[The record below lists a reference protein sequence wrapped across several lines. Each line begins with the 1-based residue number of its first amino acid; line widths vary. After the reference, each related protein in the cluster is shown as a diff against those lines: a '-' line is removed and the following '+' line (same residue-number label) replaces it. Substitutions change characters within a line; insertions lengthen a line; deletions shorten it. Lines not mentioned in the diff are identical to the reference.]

1 MNHLHNR
8 TAPWGLKLTPLAWA
22 LLLAFGPAQAQ
33 ETSTD
38 RANALRADLI
48 AIESSAAVGLGY
60 VSNDNRRF
68 GQYRGLSDAGA
79 FGRLEL
85 DLVRRDPETGTWL
98 KLFGKNLGQDNRE
111 LRFTHERQGD
121 WSYYLNGSQL
131 SRVEPLQVYS
141 GLVGGGTANQ
151 VISPT
156 APKRFLDLREDHD
169 ILAAGAR
176 KFFGQGFD
184 VQLSFRQDE
193 NNGERM
199 FGRGTSNVQ
208 EFLTEPIDRI
218 TRQWQ
223 VQLGYADSK
232 KQFTGGYNGSSY
244 DNNVPVL
251 KSTGGNSTAGAF
263 GPVWAIAMPLSNSA
277 HQAYLSGGYNFG
289 DATRASFKLSRTVA
303 LQNELFD
310 PVFIRLAGSPDSLNG
325 RVVTDLAYV
334 DFSTRPT
341 TGIDVS
347 ATLRYEDR
355 DDQTPEAR
363 FLAEALPTVGGSFNT
378 AGFVGTYKPR
388 SFHVFKGTLDAGFT
402 LGAGYRLHAGLEAEE
417 LKRSIPV
424 KYRRVGHRE
433 FTDETTVRLEL
444 KRSMSD
450 TLNGSVALVHSD
462 RGGSDY
468 IPDTYDPNAKTNA
481 VNALIWAD
489 RARNKLRMTADWIP
503 DDAWSLQVLGDVSHD
518 AYSGR
523 SMGMREGRAAFLGAD
538 LTYKLNDKWDLT
550 AWASQEHSSSY
561 QITRSDPTG
570 APALGF
576 NTTWDADLR
585 FTTSAVG
592 LSVRGKPTGW
602 LTVGADLSGSND
614 KVSHNL
620 SKLAGT
626 GTLPVESLPVYFYRQ
641 TVAKLFADYAL
652 QPKSGIRVDLTLDR
666 RSTNDWTWTNYVY
679 NGAPAIA
686 VATRTS
692 DGTLVF
698 NKPVERV
705 AVLGITYHLRFR

>member
-1 MNHLHNR
+1 MTPLYTP
-8 TAPWGLKLTPLAWA
+8 TATLAPRLTPLALA
-22 LLLAFGPAQAQ
+22 LLLAFGPALAQ
-33 ETSTD
+33 QTSTD
-38 RANALRADLI
+38 RANELRADLI
-48 AIESSAAVGLGY
+48 AIESSMAVGLGH
-60 VSNDNRRF
+60 VSSDNRRF
-68 GQYRGLSDAGA
+68 GQYRGLSDGGS

-121 WSYYLNGSQL
+121 WGYYLHGSQL
-131 SRVEPLQVYS
+131 SRVEPLRVYS
-141 GLVGGGTANQ
+141 GLVGGGTVNQ
-151 VISPT
+151 VVSAT

-169 ILAAGAR
+169 ILAFGAR
-176 KFFGQGFD
+176 KFFGKGFD
-184 VQLSFRQDE
+184 VQLSFKQDE

-199 FGRGTSNVQ
+199 FGRGTTNVQ

-223 VQLGYADSK
+223 AQLGYADSK
-232 KQFTGGYNGSSY
+232 KQFTAGYSGSSY

-251 KSTGGNSTAGAF
+251 KSTGGNAGSF
-263 GPVWAIAMPLSNSA
+263 GATWAIAMPLSNSA
-277 HQAYLSGGYNFG
+277 HQAYLSGGYNLG
-289 DATRASFKLSRTVA
+289 DSTRTSFKLSRTVA

-310 PVFIRLAGSPDSLNG
+310 PIFVRLPGSPDSLNG

-334 DFSTRPT
+334 DFSARPT
-341 TGIDVS
+341 SGMDLS
-347 ATLRYEDR
+347 ATVRYEDR

-363 FLAEALPTVGGSFNT
+363 FLTEAAATVGGSFNS
-378 AGFVGTYKPR
+378 AGFLGTYKPR

-402 LGAGYRLHAGLEAEE
+402 LGGGYRLLAGLEAEE
-417 LKRSIPV
+417 LKRSIPL

-433 FTDETTVRLEL
+433 RSDETTARLEL
-444 KRSMSD
+444 KRSMSE
-450 TLNGSVALVHSD
+450 TLNGSMALVHSD

-468 IPDTYDPNAKTNA
+468 TPDTYDPNAKTNA

-489 RARNKLRMTADWIP
+489 RARNKLRLTADWVP
-503 DDAWSLQVLGDVSHD
+503 DEAWSLQLLGDVSHD

-523 SMGMREGRAAFLGAD
+523 SMGPREGRSAFLGAD
-538 LTYKLNDKWDLT
+538 LTFKINDKWDLT

-570 APALGF
+570 TPAQGF

-585 FTTSAVG
+585 YTTSALG
-592 LSVRGKPTGW
+592 LGLRGKPTGS
-602 LTVGADLSGSND
+602 LTVGADISGSND

-626 GTLPVESLPVYFYRQ
+626 GTLAVNSLPVYFYRQ
-641 TVAKLFADYAL
+641 TVAKLFADHAL
-652 QPKSGIRVDLTLDR
+652 QPKASIRVDLTLDR
-666 RSTNDWTWTNYVY
+666 RSTNDWTWTNYTY
-679 NGAPAIA
+679 NGAPA
-686 VATRTS
+686 VALAARTS
-692 DGTLVF
+692 DGTTVS

-705 AVLGITYHLRFR
+705 AVLGFSYHLRFR